1 MSMVVIGIDPHK
13 SSHTAVAVDE
23 TGRKLAQ
30 HTVPATPDGLLRLR
44 TWASTLHPQPRWAV
58 EDGRGI
64 AGRLVRTLIG
74 HGATVV
80 WVPPKLMAKTRASAR
95 TRGKSDPIDALAIAR
110 AALREPDLPTAHLDQ
125 PALELR
131 LLSDRREHLVGRRT
145 AAINQLR
152 WHLHDLDPALDP
164 GKASLTGPRRLGRLT
179 AALTALPRV
188 SAATW
193 PWT

>member
-1 MSMVVIGIDPHK
+1 MSPVTREGTRTMSMVVIGIDPHK

-95 TRGKSDPIDALAIAR
+95 TRGKSDPIDALAVAR
-110 AALREPDLPTAHLDQ
+110 AALREPDLPTARLDGVGVDV
-125 PALELR
+125 R
-131 LLSDRREHLVGRRT
+131 LLVDHRDTLVNERT
-145 AAINQLR
+145 AAINRLR
-152 WHLHDLDPALDP
+152 WQLHAIDPDLEASVGDLTVFKQLD
-164 GKASLTGPRRLGRLT
+164 
-179 AALTALPRV
+179 
-188 SAATW
+188 
-193 PWT
+193 